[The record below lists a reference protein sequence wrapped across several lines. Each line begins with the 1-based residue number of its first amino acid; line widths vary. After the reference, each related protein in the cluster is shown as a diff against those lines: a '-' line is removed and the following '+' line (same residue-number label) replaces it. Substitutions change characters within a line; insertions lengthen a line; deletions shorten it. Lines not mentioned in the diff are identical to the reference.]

1 MEVFTNSIINLLKEL
16 EEKEI
21 QNIDKASQI
30 MFEAMK
36 NDKVVHI
43 FATGHSHMFAEEM
56 FYRAGGLVQINPIL
70 EPFLMQHE
78 GAVRSTQFERLSGIA
93 KLIYNSLD
101 IKEGEPIIIVSNSGI
116 NSVPVEMAEIAKE
129 NNHPVIIVTSATV
142 SKDLKA
148 RTVNNKK
155 LYEIGDVVIDN
166 HSPYGDGVVNTKYG
180 QIGSTSTILNSYI
193 AQMLVLKI
201 VEKYDKE
208 GLVPPIYQ
216 SANTPG
222 GDEHNKYLYD
232 KFKSRVKP
240 LY

>member
-21 QNIDKASQI
+21 QNIDEASQI

-36 NDKVVHI
+36 NDKIVHI

-101 IKEGEPIIIVSNSGI
+101 IKEGEPMIIVSNSGI

-166 HSPYGDGVVNTKYG
+166 HSPYGDGVVNTKFG

>member
-1 MEVFTNSIINLLKEL
+1 MELFTKSILELLKQLEQDEL
-16 EEKEI
+16 H
-21 QNIDKASQI
+21 NIEKASQI
-30 MFEAMK
+30 MFDAMK
-36 NDKVVHI
+36 EDKVVHV

-78 GAVRSTQFERLSGIA
+78 GAVRSTQFERLTGVA
-93 KLIYNSLD
+93 KLIFGSLD
-101 IKEGEPIIIVSNSGI
+101 IKKGEPIIIVSNSGI
-116 NSVPVEMAEIAKE
+116 NCVPVEMAEIAKE
-129 NNHPVIIVTSATV
+129 NNHPVIVITSAKT
-142 SKDLKA
+142 SKDLKP
-148 RTVNNKK
+148 RTLNYKK

-166 HSPYGDGVVNTKYG
+166 HSPYGDGVIQSKYG
-180 QIGSTSTILNSYI
+180 NIGSTSTILNSYI

-201 VEKYDKE
+201 VDAYDQE

-222 GDEHNKYLYD
+222 GDEHNKYLYE
-232 KFKSRVKP
+232 KFKNRVKS

>member
-1 MEVFTNSIINLLKEL
+1 MELFTKSIIELLKEL

-21 QNIDKASQI
+21 DNINAASKI
-30 MFEAMK
+30 MFDAMK

-56 FYRAGGLVQINPIL
+56 FYRAGGLVQINPVL

-78 GAVRSTQFERLSGIA
+78 GAVRSTQFERLTGVS
-93 KLIYNSLD
+93 KLIFESLD
-101 IKEGEPIIIVSNSGI
+101 IKEKEPIIVVSNSGI
-116 NSVPVEMAEIAKE
+116 NSVPVEMAEIARQ
-129 NNHPVIIVTSATV
+129 NNHPVIVVTSAEV
-142 SKDLKA
+142 SKQLKA
-148 RTVNNKK
+148 RTLNNKK
-155 LYEIGDVVIDN
+155 LYELGDVVIDN
-166 HSPYGDGVVNTKYG
+166 HSPYGDGVINSKYG
-180 QIGSTSTILNSYI
+180 NIGSTSTILNSYI

-201 VEKYDKE
+201 VELYDKE

-222 GDEHNKYLYD
+222 GDEHNKFLYD
-232 KFKSRVKP
+232 KFKNRVKS

>member
-36 NDKVVHI
+36 NDKIVHI

-101 IKEGEPIIIVSNSGI
+101 IKEGEPMIIVSNSGI

-166 HSPYGDGVVNTKYG
+166 HSPYGDGVVSTKYG